1 MEALLGL
8 FLGVIGTYWV
18 LKYIKIQQRK
28 DITNAQSDIIM
39 KKIRKV
45 WKLITVEGEF
55 AEIYHYENT
64 KERFLNMVSSKK
76 RAILLINA
84 KAYVGYDL
92 SKIKMK
98 AVNEKKV
105 VKLTEFPEPQI
116 LSLETDLKY
125 YDKKDGLF
133 NKFDSTDLTEVNAQA
148 KEFVLAKIPES
159 GLYDTAKSE
168 ALEAVLLIQNIV
180 ETIGW
185 TLDYEDLLLSKNYK
199 GKLQERW
206 ENKLESIEQNDEAS
220 LKE

>member
-8 FLGVIGTYWV
+8 FLGAIITYWV
-18 LKYIKIQQRK
+18 LKYIKIQKRK
-28 DITNAQSDIIM
+28 DMTNSQSVIIM
-39 KKIRKV
+39 ERIKKV

-64 KERFLNMVSSKK
+64 KERFMSMVSSKK
-76 RAILLINA
+76 KAILLINA

-92 SKIKMK
+92 SKIKME

-105 VKLTEFPEPQI
+105 IKLTEFPEPQI

-133 NKFDSTDLTEVNAQA
+133 NKFDSTDLTEVNSKA
-148 KEFVLAKIPES
+148 KEHVLQKIPES
-159 GLYDTAKSE
+159 GLFDTAKSE

-185 TLDYEDLLLSKNYK
+185 TLDYQDLLLAKNNK
-199 GKLQERW
+199 GILGKDDKLK
-206 ENKLESIEQNDEAS
+206 KLKS
-220 LKE
+220 

>member
-8 FLGVIGTYWV
+8 FLGAIITYWV
-18 LKYIKIQQRK
+18 LRYIKIQKRK
-28 DITNAQSDIIM
+28 DITNTQSVILM
-39 KKIRKV
+39 EKMRKV

-84 KAYVGYDL
+84 KAHVGFDL
-92 SKIKMK
+92 SKIKME
-98 AVNEKKV
+98 ANNEKKTI
-105 VKLTEFPEPQI
+105 KLTEFPKPKV

-133 NKFDSTDLTEVNAQA
+133 NKFDSSDLTEVNTKA
-148 KEFVLAKIPES
+148 KEHVMSKIPES
-159 GLYDTAKSE
+159 GLLDTAKSE

-185 TLDYEDLLLSKNYK
+185 SLDYQDLLLAKNK
-199 GKLQERW
+199 
-206 ENKLESIEQNDEAS
+206 
-220 LKE
+220 KEITTSSNTKKNQS